1 MSVDP
6 TAEDLAS
13 FVGADW
19 GGPLAMV
26 NLLKFANQADYGS
39 RDEPA
44 RTGAEAYDLYGKL
57 AGPYVMATGA
67 TILYRGPVLHKII
80 GDDSEDWDEVLV
92 VKYPNRQAFIDMIS
106 NPEYQAITYHRTA
119 GLARAGLLASRHEES
134 PF

>member
-6 TAEDLAS
+6 TPTDLAA

-19 GGPLAMV
+19 DGPLAMV
-26 NLLKFANQADYGS
+26 NLLKFADQANYGD
-39 RDEPA
+39 RDEEP
-44 RTGAEAYDLYGKL
+44 RTGIEAYALYGQL
-57 AGPYVMATGA
+57 AGPYVVASGA
-67 TILYRGPVLHKII
+67 TILYRGPVLHKVI